1 MGTGVR
7 IKDIAARMGISAS
20 TVSLVLRGRGDENRI
35 SRETQ
40 KRVIQTAGEMGYPV
54 RKSPGMGEDRR
65 SFAIF
70 LPSDSVVGPI
80 QAVMKGIEKFRAKS
94 GSGDKDLAFAA
105 QTTQGRRMDQARPIP
120 LERRA

>member
-54 RKSPGMGEDRR
+54 RKRPGMGVDR
-65 SFAIF
+65 
-70 LPSDSVVGPI
+70 
-80 QAVMKGIEKFRAKS
+80 
-94 GSGDKDLAFAA
+94 
-105 QTTQGRRMDQARPIP
+105 
-120 LERRA
+120 